1 MMMIEE
7 HGIPN
12 GVGKIGKKEDPNCIG
27 KIEDNEDPE
36 SIGKVEKGPGTYR
49 EELAL
54 RTEILR
60 KTGRKTAQACQW
72 TMYTLVST
80 TL

>member
-1 MMMIEE
+1 MMIEE

-12 GVGKIGKKEDPNCIG
+12 RVGKIGKK
-27 KIEDNEDPE
+27 EDPE

-49 EELAL
+49 EDLAL

-72 TMYTLVST
+72 TMYTLVS
-80 TL
+80 

>member
-1 MMMIEE
+1 MMMIVEN
-7 HGIPN
+7 GIPN
-12 GVGKIGKKEDPNCIG
+12 GIG
-27 KIEDNEDPE
+27 KIRKQEYPNWFGKPDDHEDPE

-49 EELAL
+49 EDLTL

>member
-1 MMMIEE
+1 MMIEE
-7 HGIPN
+7 NGIPN
-12 GVGKIGKKEDPNCIG
+12 RVGKIEEMEDPNCIG

-36 SIGKVEKGPGTYR
+36 STGKVENGPGTYR

-72 TMYTLVST
+72 TMYTLVS
-80 TL
+80 

>member
-12 GVGKIGKKEDPNCIG
+12 GIGKIRKQEDPNWIG
-27 KIEDNEDPE
+27 KTDDHEDPE
-36 SIGKVEKGPGTYR
+36 SVGKVEKGPGTYR
-49 EELAL
+49 EDLTL

-60 KTGRKTAQACQW
+60 KLGRKTAQSCQR

>member
-1 MMMIEE
+1 MMIEG

-12 GVGKIGKKEDPNCIG
+12 RFGKIGKKEDPNCIG
-27 KIEDNEDPE
+27 KIEGNEDPE

-60 KTGRKTAQACQW
+60 KTGRKTAQSYQL
-72 TMYTLVST
+72 TMYT
-80 TL
+80 